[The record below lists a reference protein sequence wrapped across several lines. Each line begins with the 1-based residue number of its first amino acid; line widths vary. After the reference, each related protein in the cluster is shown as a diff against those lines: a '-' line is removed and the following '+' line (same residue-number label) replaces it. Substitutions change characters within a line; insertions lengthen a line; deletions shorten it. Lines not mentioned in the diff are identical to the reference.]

1 VRSWIGC
8 WMARGEVSLLDETL
22 LRAAASGK
30 SGEEIERITGI
41 PAAQAVVHVKNLL
54 ARRDVWSEVEQ
65 RQLLIHE
72 LNGLKDSLVQ
82 NAVEFKDPVSARLLL
97 QTLQELG
104 RRLDS
109 HKASLDADVL
119 RLSVYQQGVMLRA
132 MDAALNFAKGE
143 LRERFPD
150 VSMDDLDALVGEG
163 LLRAKAELVSESVSD
178 EFV

>member
-1 VRSWIGC
+1 MRSWIGC

>member
-1 VRSWIGC
+1 
-8 WMARGEVSLLDETL
+8 MARGEVSLLDETL

-30 SGEEIERITGI
+30 SGEEIERLTGI
-41 PAAQAVVHVKNLL
+41 PAAQAIVHVKNLL
-54 ARRDVWSEVEQ
+54 SRRDVWSEVEQ
-65 RQLLIHE
+65 RQLLVHE

-82 NAVEFKDPVSARLLL
+82 NALEFKDPVSARLLL

-109 HKASLDADVL
+109 QKSSLDADVL
-119 RLSVYQQGVMLRA
+119 RLSEYQQGVMLRA
-132 MDAALNFAKGE
+132 MDAALGFAKKE

-150 VSMDDLDALVGEG
+150 VGVDDLDALVGEG
-163 LLRAKAELVSESVSD
+163 LLRAKAELLAESESD

>member
-1 VRSWIGC
+1 
-8 WMARGEVSLLDETL
+8 MARGEVSLLDETL

-54 ARRDVWSEVEQ
+54 ARRDVWTEIEQ
-65 RQLLIHE
+65 RQLLVHE
-72 LNGLKDSLVQ
+72 LNSLKDSLLKG
-82 NAVEFKDPVSARLLL
+82 AVEHQDPISARLLL

-109 HKASLDADVL
+109 HKSSLDSEVL
-119 RLSVYQQGVMLRA
+119 RLSVYQQGVLLRA

-150 VSMDDLDALVGEG
+150 VSVDDLDALVGEG
-163 LLRAKAELVSESVSD
+163 LLRAKAELSSESD
-178 EFV
+178 ESF

>member
-1 VRSWIGC
+1 
-8 WMARGEVSLLDETL
+8 MARGDVSLLDETL

-30 SGEEIERITGI
+30 SGEEIEKITGI

-54 ARRDVWSEVEQ
+54 SRRDVWTEVEQ
-65 RQLLIHE
+65 RQLLVHE
-72 LNGLKDSLVQ
+72 LNDLKDSLIK

-109 HKASLDADVL
+109 QKSSLDADVL
-119 RLSVYQQGVMLRA
+119 RLSTYQQTIMLRA
-132 MDAALNFAKGE
+132 MDAALKFAKGK

-150 VSMDDLDALVGEG
+150 VTVDDFDALVGEG
-163 LLRAKAELVSESVSD
+163 LLRAKAELLAESEPD

>member
-1 VRSWIGC
+1 
-8 WMARGEVSLLDETL
+8 MARGEVSLLDETL

>member
-1 VRSWIGC
+1 
-8 WMARGEVSLLDETL
+8 MARGEVSLLDETL
-22 LRAAASGK
+22 LRAAAAGK
-30 SGEEIERITGI
+30 SGEEIERLTGI

-65 RQLLIHE
+65 RQLLVHE
-72 LNGLKDSLVQ
+72 LNGLKDSLLQ

-109 HKASLDADVL
+109 QKSSLDADVL
-119 RLSVYQQGVMLRA
+119 RLSEYQQGVMLRA
-132 MDAALNFAKGE
+132 MDAALNFAKRE
-143 LRERFPD
+143 LRLNYPD
-150 VSMDDLDALVGEG
+150 VSVDELDALVGEG
-163 LLRAKAELVSESVSD
+163 LLRAKAELLAESEPD